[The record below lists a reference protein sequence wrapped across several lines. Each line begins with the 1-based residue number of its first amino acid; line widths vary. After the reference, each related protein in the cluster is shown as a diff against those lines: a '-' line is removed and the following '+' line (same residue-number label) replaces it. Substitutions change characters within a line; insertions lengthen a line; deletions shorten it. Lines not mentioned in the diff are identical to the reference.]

1 MTPSLA
7 RTWAVVA
14 VTTLMLVASG
24 CSSEEPEGDPQVD
37 VLVAEETTDVTE
49 TTDSTAGTDAQEPE
63 QEEPAGHDVPT
74 EQLEGALVS
83 SFPADVPL
91 YDGQIVD
98 SLSGIS
104 DFSGAPEWNVT
115 MTTQDSVD
123 TVGASVREAYSTNG
137 WSMGSEME
145 SAGGNLF
152 TARGAGYTV
161 SVTYGDAFG
170 PETTINYGVS
180 ADG

>member
-1 MTPSLA
+1 MTSPLRRS
-7 RTWAVVA
+7 WAIA
-14 VTTLMLVASG
+14 TVTTLVLAMAACDSDPAGSEAL
-24 CSSEEPEGDPQVD
+24 EEPPVSQ
-37 VLVAEETTDVTE
+37 ETTDAPDTPDA
-49 TTDSTAGTDAQEPE
+49 TDDTDV
-63 QEEPAGHDVPT
+63 EEPQQEDSASHDVPT
-74 EQLEGALVS
+74 EHLEGALVS

-91 YDGQIVD
+91 YDGHIVD

-104 DFSGAPEWNVT
+104 EYSGAPEWNVT
-115 MTTQDSVD
+115 ISSPDSVD

-145 SAGGNLF
+145 SAGGYLF

-170 PETTINYGVS
+170 PDTTINYGVS